1 MKIVVLDAYT
11 SNPGD
16 LSWEPLKALGPC
28 ELFDRTPPELVVP
41 RARDAEIVLT
51 NKAVL
56 DARAIEA
63 LPNLRYIGVLATG
76 YNIVD
81 VEAARRRGIPVCN
94 VPEYGTASV
103 AQATFA
109 LLLELTNHVGHH
121 AQTVRQG
128 RWSASPDFCY
138 WDTPL
143 VELAGLVLGIV
154 GLGRIGRAVA
164 RIAQAF
170 GMEVQAFDCAVPA
183 GAVAGVRM
191 VPLDVLFGTSDV
203 VTLHCPLT
211 AENQGLVSA
220 ARLAQM
226 KPGAMLLNTARGGL
240 VVEADLARA
249 LEEGR
254 LAGAGLDVLSVEP
267 PPADHPLLRAP
278 NCIITPHV
286 AWATRAARA
295 RLIQAAADNVRAF
308 LAGSPTNV
316 VNQA

>member
-16 LSWEPLKALGPC
+16 LSWAPLTSLGPC
-28 ELFDRTPPELVVP
+28 ELFDRTPPELVVA
-41 RARDAEIVLT
+41 RARDAQIVLT

-56 DARAIEA
+56 DAQAIES
-63 LPNLRYIGVLATG
+63 LPKLQYIGVLATG

-81 VEAARRRGIPVCN
+81 VGAARRRGIPVCN

-121 AQTVRQG
+121 AQTVRHG

-143 VELAGLVLGIV
+143 VELAGLTLGIV

-164 RIAQAF
+164 RIGQAF
-170 GMEVQAFDCAVPA
+170 GMEVQAFDCAVA
-183 GAVAGVRM
+183 EGAVPGVRM
-191 VPLDVLFGTSDV
+191 VSLETLFATSDV

-211 AENQGLVSA
+211 AENRGMVHA

-249 LEEGR
+249 LEAGR

-267 PPADHPLLRAP
+267 PPPDHPLLRAP

-308 LAGSPTNV
+308 LAGTPTNV
-316 VNQA
+316 VNF

>member
-16 LSWEPLKALGPC
+16 LSWEPLTALGPC
-28 ELFDRTPPELVVP
+28 ELFDRTPPELVVQ

-51 NKAVL
+51 NKAIL
-56 DARAIEA
+56 DARAIAA
-63 LPNLRYIGVLATG
+63 LPKLRYIGVLATG

-81 VEAARRRGIPVCN
+81 VEAARHRGIPVCN

-121 AQTVRQG
+121 AQTVREG
-128 RWSASPDFCY
+128 RWSAAPDFCY
-138 WDTPL
+138 WERPL

-170 GMEVQAFDCAVPA
+170 GMHVQAFDCAVAPE
-183 GAVAGVRM
+183 AVAGVRM
-191 VPLDVLFGTSDV
+191 VSLDTLFSTSDV
-203 VTLHCPLT
+203 ITLHCPLT
-211 AENQGLVSA
+211 AENQGLVNA
-220 ARLAQM
+220 ARLSQM
-226 KPGAMLLNTARGGL
+226 KPGAILLNTARGGL

-254 LAGAGLDVLSVEP
+254 LAGAGLDVLCVEP
-267 PPADHPLLRAP
+267 PPPDHPLLRAP

-308 LAGSPTNV
+308 LAGTPTNV
-316 VNQA
+316 VNP

>member
-16 LSWEPLKALGPC
+16 LSWEPLTALGPC
-28 ELFDRTPPELVVP
+28 ELFDRTPPELVVQ

-51 NKAVL
+51 NKAIL
-56 DARAIEA
+56 DARAIAA
-63 LPNLRYIGVLATG
+63 LTKLRYIGVLATG

-81 VEAARRRGIPVCN
+81 VEAARHRGIPVCN

-121 AQTVRQG
+121 AQTVREG
-128 RWSASPDFCY
+128 RWSGSPDFCY
-138 WDTPL
+138 WDRPL

-170 GMEVQAFDCAVPA
+170 GMHVQAFDCAVAPQ
-183 GAVAGVRM
+183 AVAGVRM
-191 VPLDVLFGTSDV
+191 VSLDTLFSTSDV
-203 VTLHCPLT
+203 ITLHCPLT
-211 AENQGLVSA
+211 AENQGLVNV
-220 ARLAQM
+220 ARLSQM
-226 KPGAMLLNTARGGL
+226 KPGAILLNTARGGL

-254 LAGAGLDVLSVEP
+254 LAGAGLDVLCVEP
-267 PPADHPLLRAP
+267 PPPDHPLLRAP
-278 NCIITPHV
+278 NCVITPHV

-308 LAGSPTNV
+308 LAGTPINV
-316 VNQA
+316 VNP

>member
-16 LSWEPLKALGPC
+16 LSWAPLAALGPC

-41 RARDAEIVLT
+41 RAHDAEILLT
-51 NKAVL
+51 NKAIV

-63 LPNLRYIGVLATG
+63 LPKLRYIGVLATG

-138 WDTPL
+138 WDMPL

-170 GMEVQAFDCAVPA
+170 GMEVQAFDS
-183 GAVAGVRM
+183 AVAPGAIPGVRM
-191 VPLDVLFGTSDV
+191 VSLDTLFGSSDV

-211 AENQGLVSA
+211 AENQGLVNA
-220 ARLAQM
+220 GRLAQM
-226 KPGAMLLNTARGGL
+226 KPGAILLNTARGGL

-254 LAGAGLDVLSVEP
+254 LTGAGLDVLCLEP
-267 PPADHPLLRAP
+267 PPPDHPLLRAP
-278 NCIITPHV
+278 NCVITPHV

-295 RLIQAAADNVRAF
+295 RLIQAAAENVRAF
-308 LAGSPTNV
+308 LAGHPIHV
-316 VNQA
+316 VN

>member
-16 LSWEPLKALGPC
+16 LSWAPLTALGPC
-28 ELFDRTPPELVVP
+28 ELFDRTPPDLVVE

-63 LPNLRYIGVLATG
+63 LPKLRYIGVLATG

-81 VEAARRRGIPVCN
+81 VAAARRRGIPVCN

-138 WDTPL
+138 WETPL
-143 VELAGLVLGIV
+143 IELAGLVLGIV

-170 GMEVQAFDCAVPA
+170 GMEVQAFDCAVPP
-183 GAVAGVRM
+183 GTVEGVRM
-191 VPLDVLFGTSDV
+191 VALDTLFATSDV

-211 AENQGLVSA
+211 ADNQGLVNA
-220 ARLAQM
+220 ERLAQM
-226 KPGAMLLNTARGGL
+226 KPSAMLLNTARGGL

-254 LAGAGLDVLSVEP
+254 LAGAGLDVLCVEP

-295 RLIQAAADNVRAF
+295 RLIQAAAENVRAF
-308 LAGSPTNV
+308 LAGEPTNV
-316 VNQA
+316 VN

>member
-16 LSWEPLKALGPC
+16 LSWEPLTALGPC
-28 ELFDRTPPELVVP
+28 ELFDRTPPELVVQ

-51 NKAVL
+51 NKAIL
-56 DARAIEA
+56 DARAIAA
-63 LPNLRYIGVLATG
+63 LPKLRYIGVLATG

-81 VEAARRRGIPVCN
+81 VEAARHRGIPVCN

-121 AQTVRQG
+121 AQTVREG
-128 RWSASPDFCY
+128 RWSGSPDFCY
-138 WDTPL
+138 WDKPL

-170 GMEVQAFDCAVPA
+170 GMHVQAFDCAVAPE
-183 GAVAGVRM
+183 AVTGVRM
-191 VPLDVLFGTSDV
+191 VSLDTLFSTSDV
-203 VTLHCPLT
+203 ITLHCPLT
-211 AENQGLVSA
+211 AENQGLVNA
-220 ARLAQM
+220 ARLSQM
-226 KPGAMLLNTARGGL
+226 KPGAILLNTARGGL

-254 LAGAGLDVLSVEP
+254 LAGAGLDVLCVEP
-267 PPADHPLLRAP
+267 PPPDHPLLWAP
-278 NCIITPHV
+278 NCVITPHV

-308 LAGSPTNV
+308 LAGTPINV
-316 VNQA
+316 VNP